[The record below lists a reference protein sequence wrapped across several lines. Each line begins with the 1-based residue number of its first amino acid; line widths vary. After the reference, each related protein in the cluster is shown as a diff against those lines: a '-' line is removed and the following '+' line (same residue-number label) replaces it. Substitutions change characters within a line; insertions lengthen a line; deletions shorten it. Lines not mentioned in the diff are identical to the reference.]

1 MVNVPEISQAA
12 RENHTN
18 YMNKEILQNIDSVV
32 ESISD
37 EDVNNLAELYHMT
50 KDDNEDEVI
59 VNFNESEEVMDI
71 KVEDLQDSEFSEY
84 IPGSSDLIEIVKHE
98 INVDDQDNTS
108 HHNEDIDTK
117 HDDEILDS
125 DLSSQCVGF
134 TDEEIAEAECRLESF
149 KKIDAIFLANYK
161 QDMSKYGCGTPTG
174 NSLDLHLHL

>member
-108 HHNEDIDTK
+108 NVEEHQEEENVLSNEVNDKENNEEGELILSNVSLEEALKFFTK
-117 HDDEILDS
+117 
-125 DLSSQCVGF
+125 
-134 TDEEIAEAECRLESF
+134 
-149 KKIDAIFLANYK
+149 
-161 QDMSKYGCGTPTG
+161 
-174 NSLDLHLHL
+174 